1 MNWPRNP
8 SAMTDARTHSRWSR
22 LGDCFRQVNIS
33 EAHIS
38 TGEVKYR
45 PEYIQWFET
54 LSEREQEKID
64 TTLKHVQ
71 LRGSNTKRPYVGHI
85 RGSRYHKM
93 KELRVSKGIRI
104 LLISDSQQTIVVLV
118 GGNKSEQ
125 EDTTPN
131 WNRWYKK
138 MIPIADRIF
147 MNYEIEQGES
157 KWKQNVP
164 TQVLTSTCC

>member
-1 MNWPRNP
+1 
-8 SAMTDARTHSRWSR
+8 
-22 LGDCFRQVNIS
+22 
-33 EAHIS
+33 
-38 TGEVKYR
+38 
-45 PEYIQWFET
+45 
-54 LSEREQEKID
+54 
-64 TTLKHVQ
+64 
-71 LRGSNTKRPYVGHI
+71 
-85 RGSRYHKM
+85 M

-157 KWKQNVP
+157 K
-164 TQVLTSTCC
+164 

>member
-1 MNWPRNP
+1 MLIPIGG
-8 SAMTDARTHSRWSR
+8 
-22 LGDCFRQVNIS
+22 LLRQVNIS

-38 TGEVKYR
+38 IREVKYR
-45 PEYIQWFET
+45 QEFIQWFET
-54 LSEREQEKID
+54 LSEREQEKIEA
-64 TTLKHVQ
+64 TLKHVQ
-71 LRGSNTKRPYVGHI
+71 LKGSNTKRPYVGHI

-93 KELRVSKGIRI
+93 KELRVSKSIRI
-104 LLISDSQQTIVVLV
+104 LLVSDSEQSIVVLL
-118 GGNKSEQ
+118 GGNKSGQ

-157 KWKQNVP
+157 K
-164 TQVLTSTCC
+164 

>member
-1 MNWPRNP
+1 M
-8 SAMTDARTHSRWSR
+8 DGRTHSFM
-22 LGDCFRQVNIS
+22 LIPIGGLLRQVNIS
-33 EAHIS
+33 EANIS
-38 TGEVKYR
+38 AREVKYR
-45 PEYIQWFET
+45 QEFIQWFET
-54 LSEREQEKID
+54 LSEREQEKIEA
-64 TTLKHVQ
+64 TLKHVQ

-93 KELRVSKGIRI
+93 KELRVSKSIRI
-104 LLISDSQQTIVVLV
+104 LLVSDSEQSIVVLL
-118 GGNKSEQ
+118 GGNKSGQ

-157 KWKQNVP
+157 K
-164 TQVLTSTCC
+164 